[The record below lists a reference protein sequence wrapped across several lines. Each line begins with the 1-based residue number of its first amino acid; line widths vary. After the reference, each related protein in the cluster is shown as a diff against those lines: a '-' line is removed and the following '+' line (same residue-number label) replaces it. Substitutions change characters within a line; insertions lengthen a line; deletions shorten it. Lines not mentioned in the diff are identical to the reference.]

1 MNNRY
6 VEKGTVSGSIE
17 QFAQEIRNYDVGDFI
32 NSEEPYRIAFCS
44 AQGKIGLFSAYSA
57 EILKVVNEKT
67 LDKRIVS
74 KVEGKIGT
82 YETMLINQ
90 DFANSIVLSIDIAKN
105 DKDTADKV
113 SVLPLMCGSG
123 KSTALTMYIMNAII
137 RIECAQLRAKDIRE
151 GLITESFL
159 SAVAKDE
166 DEREYFTTVGE
177 SEYDGILIVT
187 DSKERLHKIWN
198 PSPDNKYIDEGI
210 RRFTEEYRENWVS
223 IITEENYIEEDKKQY
238 YSPILCIT
246 TQRYFGWSEKE
257 IRSHLVWGDE
267 NGKHRRSLI
276 IFDEQPFLNEVR
288 DISVDTINNID
299 TALRNC
305 LDNEVPVE
313 EKTWC
318 CQQWSLFR
326 DWFFDLLSHY
336 EYDFEGLDTLYYE
349 PDKHSIT
356 EDDDKFFDIIE
367 KYRTKIRA
375 RDNDAY
381 NSLYTVS
388 QFMNSWSVFSHRDID
403 TGEYSNKFTVFV
415 DNREKVTNLGA
426 KVIVLDGTGDISSM
440 YIGQADYI
448 DIRNGENYLR
458 PLSYLSIAIGDLG
471 TSKEDFRKRNNDIAK
486 TVLAYLDQQGYKK
499 KDVVFFTYKGK
510 ESKFQARVD
519 GKLIKNV
526 AHFGDIR
533 GKNDFTS
540 ENAFAQVGI
549 NRMQPVHY
557 LVHVLGRN
565 DDMRQDVARRE
576 PDSMY
581 EQIEAIYQDDRYIE
595 FMTSHILADID
606 QCMFRSA
613 IRNSDNTKDVVY
625 YLFYKLYRYPKLR
638 TAIENRYKTQLGA
651 SIEYI
656 KEKDIIEAANT
667 GKAAWRIRQ
676 WLAGWDGELIKQ
688 KTILSQLKM
697 SRSTFNTAIGRDDPE
712 LGELFAVYRNNANN
726 MGIKGAWYKK
736 TYSI

>member
-1 MNNRY
+1 
-6 VEKGTVSGSIE
+6 
-17 QFAQEIRNYDVGDFI
+17 
-32 NSEEPYRIAFCS
+32 
-44 AQGKIGLFSAYSA
+44 
-57 EILKVVNEKT
+57 
-67 LDKRIVS
+67 
-74 KVEGKIGT
+74 
-82 YETMLINQ
+82 
-90 DFANSIVLSIDIAKN
+90 
-105 DKDTADKV
+105 
-113 SVLPLMCGSG
+113 
-123 KSTALTMYIMNAII
+123 
-137 RIECAQLRAKDIRE
+137 
-151 GLITESFL
+151 
-159 SAVAKDE
+159 
-166 DEREYFTTVGE
+166 
-177 SEYDGILIVT
+177 
-187 DSKERLHKIWN
+187 
-198 PSPDNKYIDEGI
+198 
-210 RRFTEEYRENWVS
+210 
-223 IITEENYIEEDKKQY
+223 
-238 YSPILCIT
+238 
-246 TQRYFGWSEKE
+246 
-257 IRSHLVWGDE
+257 
-267 NGKHRRSLI
+267 
-276 IFDEQPFLNEVR
+276 
-288 DISVDTINNID
+288 
-299 TALRNC
+299 
-305 LDNEVPVE
+305 
-313 EKTWC
+313 
-318 CQQWSLFR
+318 
-326 DWFFDLLSHY
+326 
-336 EYDFEGLDTLYYE
+336 
-349 PDKHSIT
+349 
-356 EDDDKFFDIIE
+356 
-367 KYRTKIRA
+367 
-375 RDNDAY
+375 
-381 NSLYTVS
+381 
-388 QFMNSWSVFSHRDID
+388 MNSWSVFSHRDID

-676 WLAGWDGELIKQ
+676 WLAGGDGELIKQ